1 MSRSNSGWVVSCGSD
16 VTAQQIIK
24 YGFEI
29 QDDRLYP
36 DGDQV
41 EKLLSEHFNVT
52 DVTNPATT
60 SLKATR
66 VKVFCV
72 RRKPKFPLSAPGGSI
87 ASLAKA

>member
-1 MSRSNSGWVVSCGSD
+1 MSQRYSGWVVSCGSD
-16 VTAQQIIK
+16 VTAQQIIQ

-29 QDDRLYP
+29 KDDRLYP

-60 SLKATR
+60 SFQETR
-66 VKVFCV
+66 VKVFCL
-72 RRKPKFPLSAPGGSI
+72 RRKPMFPLSGSD
-87 ASLAKA
+87 ASTAWNVTA

>member
-1 MSRSNSGWVVSCGSD
+1 MSQSYSGWVVSCGSD

-41 EKLLSEHFNVT
+41 QKLLSEHFNVI
-52 DVTNPATT
+52 DVTDPATT
-60 SLKATR
+60 SLKPTR

-72 RRKPKFPLSAPGGSI
+72 RRKPMFPLSAPGGSI
-87 ASLAKA
+87 ASSVKA